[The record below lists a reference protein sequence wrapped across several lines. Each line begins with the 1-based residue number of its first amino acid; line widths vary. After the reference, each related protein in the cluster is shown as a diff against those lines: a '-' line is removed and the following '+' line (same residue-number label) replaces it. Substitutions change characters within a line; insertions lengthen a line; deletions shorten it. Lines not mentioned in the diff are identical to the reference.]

1 MGLVLMVNT
10 KTKIRLPTSR
20 FLEVEC
26 KKCGEKAVVFNK
38 CATVVVCAKCGDELA
53 EPTGG
58 FADIKGKP
66 VKELE

>member
-1 MGLVLMVNT
+1 MVST

-26 KKCGEKAVVFNK
+26 RKCGEKAVVFNK
-38 CATVVVCAKCGDELA
+38 CATVAVCGKCGDTLA
-53 EPTGG
+53 NPTGG
-58 FADIKGKP
+58 FANITGKV